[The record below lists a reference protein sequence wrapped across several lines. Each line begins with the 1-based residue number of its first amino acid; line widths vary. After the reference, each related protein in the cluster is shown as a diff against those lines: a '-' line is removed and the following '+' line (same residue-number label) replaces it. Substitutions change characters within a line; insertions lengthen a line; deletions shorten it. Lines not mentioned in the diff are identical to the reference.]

1 MLLRFIRYYKP
12 HWRLFAL
19 DMTCSLVVAVCDL
32 FYPMIAKDI
41 INVYVPQRNLH
52 ALLLWAG
59 ILFGIYLLKAC
70 LTYVIQYWGH
80 MVGTCDGICSGIC
93 KSSPSPSSTKIRPAP
108 L

>member
-70 LTYVIQYWGH
+70 LTYVIQYWAYGGH
-80 MVGTCDGICSGIC
+80 RYAGGYATGYVPAYA
-93 KSSPSPSSTKIRPAP
+93 KAP
-108 L
+108 LRLLRRK